1 MEFIK
6 THKWFLRT
14 TDFAQYLALL
24 RQFNAVSRV
33 IVAMQPAQRRQ
44 IALIALEELARAESG
59 QAVPARTEAR
69 KWTAEATQ
77 VFARTRSQHA
87 FINGPAVQRW
97 LICAY
102 RATFNSPYGE
112 VQSLH
117 RTVLRAL
124 RHMQGDAPVRTSDV
138 RSDQRRY
145 A

>member
-6 THKWFLRT
+6 THRWFLRT

-44 IALIALEELARAESG
+44 IAMVALEELARAEGSSG
-59 QAVPARTEAR
+59 APMRSEAR
-69 KWTAEATQ
+69 KWSDEATQ
-77 VFARTRSQHA
+77 VFARTRSPHA
-87 FINGPAVQRW
+87 FIHAPAVQRW
-97 LICAY
+97 LTCAY

-112 VQSLH
+112 VQNLH
-117 RTVLRAL
+117 RAVLRAL
-124 RHMQGDAPVRTSDV
+124 RHMQGETPVRASDV
-138 RSDQRRY
+138 RRDQRGY

>member
-24 RQFNAVSRV
+24 RQFNVVSRI

-44 IALIALEELARAESG
+44 ISLIALEELARAESG
-59 QAVPARTEAR
+59 QAVPARIDAS
-69 KWTAEATQ
+69 KWTADATQ
-77 VFARTRSQHA
+77 IFARTRSQHA
-87 FINGPAVQRW
+87 FISGPAVQRW

-117 RTVLRAL
+117 RAVLRAL
-124 RHMQGDAPVRTSDV
+124 RHMQGEATVTSSDV
-138 RSDQRRY
+138 RRDQRRY

>member
-44 IALIALEELARAESG
+44 IALVALEELARTEGGSALPMR
-59 QAVPARTEAR
+59 AEAR
-69 KWTAEATQ
+69 KWTAEAAQ
-77 VFARTRSQHA
+77 LFARTRSQHA
-87 FINGPAVQRW
+87 FILGPAVQRW

-112 VQSLH
+112 VQNLH
-117 RTVLRAL
+117 RAVLRAL
-124 RHMQGDAPVRTSDV
+124 RHMQGEATATSSDV
-138 RSDQRRY
+138 RRDHRRY